1 MFATSILQG
10 IAAPAKA
17 SAHRPTTRSG
27 SFSGPA
33 RPMGILLLV
42 CACTSVFAADTN
54 KNLTSPPSDLG
65 NFAARANKIFLEARA
80 RYLADTNNATNALD
94 FGRACFDLGELTTN
108 NAAKA
113 GIAELGIA
121 ACRQSIA
128 RDPKSAPAHCY
139 LGMTIGRLADTKR
152 NLTALKMVKEV
163 EREFNTAREL
173 DEHFDFAAPDRNLGL
188 LYLQAPAFISIGSRI
203 KARQHLSRAVEL
215 APDYPENRLNL
226 IEALLKWG
234 GHADAGKE
242 FKALEKLWRGAKEKL
257 SGDDWAASWLDWE
270 KRFAAAKKKIA
281 DNAD

>member
-1 MFATSILQG
+1 
-10 IAAPAKA
+10 
-17 SAHRPTTRSG
+17 
-27 SFSGPA
+27 
-33 RPMGILLLV
+33 MGILLLV
-42 CACTSVFAADTN
+42 CACANLFAADTN
-54 KNLTSPPSDLG
+54 QNLTSPPSAIG
-65 NFAARANKIFLEARA
+65 NFAARANKNFLEARA
-80 RYLADTNNATNALD
+80 RYLADTNNATNAWE

-113 GIAELGIA
+113 EIAEQGIA

-152 NLTALKMVKEV
+152 NLAALKMVKEV
-163 EREFNTAREL
+163 EREFKTAREL
-173 DEHFDFAAPDRNLGL
+173 DEYFSFAAPDRNLAL
-188 LYLQAPAFISIGSRI
+188 LYFEAPAFISIGSRS
-203 KARQHLSRAVEL
+203 KARQHFQRAVEL

-234 GHADAGKE
+234 GHAEARKE

-257 SGDDWAASWLDWE
+257 SGDDWADDWVDWE

-281 DNAD
+281 DNAN